1 MIYTPDYMREIITDN
16 VADLQIGKVDDN
28 FQSLMNYIDLDTLV
42 AWFVE
47 YMCENDPHYYMENEN
62 DADAVCDWYQKHC
75 Q

>member
-28 FQSLMNYIDLDTLV
+28 FQSLMDYIDLDTLV

-47 YMCENDPHYYMENEN
+47 CMCENDPHEYMENEN
-62 DADAVCDWYQKHC
+62 DADAVWDWYQKHC
-75 Q
+75 